1 MIAPLLLLLAN
12 LLDRL
17 AALSAVPADEFA
29 PAIFLFRARP
39 FLPWAALFLW
49 VLRLLMAQR
58 RGKRSP
64 GWRHVASTPLLLAA
78 AVWPTAA
85 PPLVAG
91 MSVLW
96 VTHFLRAR
104 PVMISGDPSVVRA
117 LPWYPTLSQ
126 LLLSTGLGVAVAT
139 IVESVCLRHH
149 LPSLASDLPAS
160 AFVVSR
166 IWLVLAPLAAI
177 ALVLSFFLLRWLSMR
192 LEGAR
197 VGTALVALVSALGV
211 AAILRGCLGDEIS
224 ALGVWP
230 PVLAALAWISA
241 GSLAS
246 RHRRSELAAPAAL
259 LPQFFGSPFAWW
271 PIPPLNNRA
280 DNDLGDRPAWRRA
293 WVLTLATS
301 VFTLS
306 NFALWPSIEDLRL
319 RLYPAFAILSVVA
332 AISLVSA
339 ATRSLPQRYSAA
351 ALAIFL
357 ASVGLFGGGWSGSLR
372 GRIALHENSRLAT
385 LLPWMGLSFG
395 NVVDS
400 GSGDVLPKRPELLSD
415 FIVGSQ
421 DPFTAPGTSSRD
433 LALVMVLWDAARPDR
448 MGTYGHVRANTPNLQ
463 TLANDAAV
471 FTRAR
476 SNATATTLGVRCL
489 MTGQYSSRCMVSE
502 DHGPFVVK
510 DLSEAGTTDFV
521 ITVTGS
527 DFNGVS
533 AEAFHR
539 HWDSRQPGFQWHE
552 LPFQNADT
560 LDQDSQKTTGVI
572 ETWNTLHRERVA
584 RGLSGTFTFVHYT
597 SPHAPW
603 FNENPVAEFGTS
615 AADRY
620 DGELAK
626 ADREL
631 GRLIAALQALGEW
644 RRTAMVVFADHGTGL
659 GEHGRNG
666 GFLPY
671 EEQLRIPLLIKHPDY
686 RPRRIDDPVAA
697 IDLAPTI
704 AEWTGRSNPGRFH
717 GRSLGPL
724 LRGET
729 ERLPPRPVV
738 SLNAFDDSYALLAA
752 DGNTKL
758 VWHRRIG
765 IAYEFS
771 LEQDPREQIPHEPS
785 PSQFSILLAWHAA
798 GRGSFS
804 HPYHYRR

>member
-1 MIAPLLLLLAN
+1 MIAPLLLLLET

-29 PAIFLFRARP
+29 PAIILFQARP
-39 FLPWAALFLW
+39 FLPWAALLLW
-49 VLRLLMAQR
+49 SLRLFR
-58 RGKRSP
+58 SGRGRP
-64 GWRHVASTPLLLAA
+64 LRTPWREVAATPLLLAA
-78 AVWPTAA
+78 AAWPAVA
-85 PPLVAG
+85 PTLVG
-91 MSVLW
+91 VVSLLW
-96 VTHFLRAR
+96 LTDFLRSRSVPVPAAR
-104 PVMISGDPSVVRA
+104 AAVRLEPAGPA
-117 LPWYPTLSQ
+117 LSR
-126 LLLSTGLGVAVAT
+126 LLQSAGLGVAITAL
-139 IVESVCLRHH
+139 VECVCLRRH
-149 LPSLASDLPAS
+149 LPNVASDLSAS

-166 IWLVLAPLAAI
+166 IWFVLAPLAA
-177 ALVLSFFLLRWLSMR
+177 ATLAMSFILLRWLSICTQ
-192 LEGAR
+192 GAR
-197 VGTALVALVSALGV
+197 VVTAFVSLLNAVGV

-230 PVLAALAWISA
+230 PVLAALGWISA

-246 RHRRSELAAPAAL
+246 RHRRSELAAPAAR
-259 LPQFFGSPFAWW
+259 LPQFFGSPFSWW

-280 DNDLGDRPAWRRA
+280 DNDLGDRPSWRRA
-293 WVLTLATS
+293 WVLTLAAS

-332 AISLVSA
+332 AISFVSA

-448 MGTYGHVRANTPNLQ
+448 MGTYGHVRATTPNLQ

-539 HWDSRQPGFQWHE
+539 HWDSRQPGLQWHE

-560 LDQDSQKTTGVI
+560 LDQDPQKTTGVI
-572 ETWNTLHRERVA
+572 ATWNTLHRERGA

-603 FNENPVAEFGTS
+603 FNENPVADFGVS